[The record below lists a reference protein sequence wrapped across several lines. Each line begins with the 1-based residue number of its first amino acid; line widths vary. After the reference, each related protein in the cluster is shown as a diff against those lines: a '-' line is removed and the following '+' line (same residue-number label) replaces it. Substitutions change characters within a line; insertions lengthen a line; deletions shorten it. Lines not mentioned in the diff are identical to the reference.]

1 MSKGQQV
8 IRDWFEYKKWQQFP
22 FQREMEDAYLSGCSG
37 LLNAPT
43 GSGKTFALFL
53 PFLAGYINKYP
64 ETYQTRENNGLLM
77 LWITPL
83 RALTNDIRKA
93 MQEVCDDLD
102 IPWKIATRTGDTPA
116 AEKQALKK
124 KLPEV
129 LLTTPESLHL
139 MLAQKDYPR
148 LFQSMEVVVIDEW
161 HELLGTKRG
170 VQVELGLSKLRA
182 LRKGGLSNG
191 DLSLALSKGQGTE
204 NKDSSTVNGDLSIAL
219 SNGDGS
225 EKDKPEYYTTD
236 ATSWKALIDQARE
249 MRHKPTEAENIL
261 WQQLRAKKLGCKFRR
276 QQPVLDYIPD
286 FVCIEKKL
294 IIEVDGGYHQG
305 ADQADYDKGR
315 EKYLEEHGYTLL
327 RFGND
332 AVLNDIEGVI
342 AHIRKSLS
350 NSLPFG
356 EGRGGVEL
364 KIEDG
369 RSGVQSSLPASRNS
383 LSSLRIWGISATI
396 GNLEQ
401 ASEVLLGN
409 NFPQDKIKM
418 VRAHLDKKIV
428 IKSVIP
434 ENVEQYSWTGHI
446 GLKLL
451 PEVMQIVAKSN
462 TTLIFTNT
470 RAQSEIWYHAI
481 LDNYPEYAGIIAMH
495 HGSLDNDLR
504 NWVEQALHSQALKL
518 VVCTSSLDLG
528 VDFRPVDTV
537 IQVGS
542 PKGVAR
548 FMQRAGR
555 SGHHPGATSRI
566 WFIPT
571 HSMELL
577 EGAALKQAM
586 INGNFES
593 RDPILL
599 AMDVLIQYMVTLAVS
614 DGFRAD
620 ELFNEIKSTYA
631 FADLRRD
638 EFGQLL
644 DFITTGGNTLSQY
657 DEFLKVEVENG
668 LYKVNSRKV
677 AMRHRLSIGTI
688 TSEVSLRVK
697 LMHGGSLGNI
707 EEYFISKLKPGD
719 VFWFAGRS
727 LEFIKVKDMTAFVK
741 KSNATKGMIPSWLGG
756 RMPLSSQLAAVFRD
770 KLDEVA
776 RGLERDEEVIAL
788 KPLFNLQSQL
798 SHLPESHEFLIESFR
813 SRDGHHLLFYPF
825 EGRLVHEGMASLF
838 AYRLSKLKK
847 ATFSIAMNDYGFEL
861 LTDDDVLL
869 KEALENDLFSIHQL
883 LDDIQ
888 HSLNANEMARRRFRD
903 IAHIGGLIFTGYP
916 GQPMKHRHLQAST
929 SLLFDVFSEYEPDN
943 LLVRQAYNEA
953 LAFQLEEFRLR
964 QALQRIGK
972 QQVIIKEIERP
983 TPFAF
988 PIMVDSLR
996 EKLTTE
1002 SLEDRVAKMARDYD
1016 VDVKT
1021 KKTVD
1026 EAKPAEPRRKSFFT
1040 NGAWG
1045 KKKR

>member
-1 MSKGQQV
+1 MTQGQQI
-8 IRDWFEYKKWQQFP
+8 IREWFKHKDWKQFP
-22 FQREMEDAYLSGCSG
+22 FQLEMEDAYLSGCSG

-53 PFLAGYINKYP
+53 PFLAAYINRYP
-64 ETYQTRENNGLLM
+64 DSYQRRENNGLLM

-102 IPWKIATRTGDTPA
+102 IPWRIATRTGDTPL

-139 MLAQKDYPR
+139 MLAQKDYPKM
-148 LFQSMEVVVIDEW
+148 FQHLEVVVIDEW

-170 VQVELGLSKLRA
+170 VQVELGLSRLKN
-182 LRKGGLSNG
+182 LSVAGNQ
-191 DLSLALSKGQGTE
+191 L
-204 NKDSSTVNGDLSIAL
+204 
-219 SNGDGS
+219 
-225 EKDKPEYYTTD
+225 PETNQLNRNPHLTPRTT
-236 ATSWKALIDQARE
+236 
-249 MRHKPTEAENIL
+249 
-261 WQQLRAKKLGCKFRR
+261 QLR
-276 QQPVLDYIPD
+276 V
-286 FVCIEKKL
+286 
-294 IIEVDGGYHQG
+294 
-305 ADQADYDKGR
+305 
-315 EKYLEEHGYTLL
+315 
-327 RFGND
+327 
-332 AVLNDIEGVI
+332 
-342 AHIRKSLS
+342 
-350 NSLPFG
+350 
-356 EGRGGVEL
+356 
-364 KIEDG
+364 
-369 RSGVQSSLPASRNS
+369 
-383 LSSLRIWGISATI
+383 WGISATI

-401 ASEVLLGN
+401 AAEVLLGN
-409 NFPQDKIKM
+409 SFPQDQIKM
-418 VRAHLDKKIV
+418 VRANLGKKIV

-434 ENVEQYSWTGHI
+434 KSIENYSWTGHI
-446 GLKLL
+446 GLALL
-451 PEVMQIVAKSN
+451 PEVMGIVAKST
-462 TTLIFTNT
+462 TTLLFTNT

-481 LDNYPEYAGIIAMH
+481 LDKYPEYAGIIAMH
-495 HGSLDNDLR
+495 HGSLDNELR

-599 AMDVLIQYMVTLAVS
+599 AIDVLIQYMVTLAVS
-614 DGFRAD
+614 EGFRAD
-620 ELFNEIKSTYA
+620 QLFNEVKSTYA
-631 FADLRRD
+631 FADLRRS

-644 DFITTGGNTLSQY
+644 DFITTGGSTLSQY

-668 LYKVNSRKV
+668 LYKVNSRRV

-697 LMHGGSLGNI
+697 LLHGGTLGTV

-719 VFWFAGRS
+719 VFWFAGCS
-727 LEFIKVKDMTAFVK
+727 LEFVNVKEMTAFVR
-741 KSNATKGMIPSWLGG
+741 KSNAKKGLIASYLGG
-756 RMPLSSQLAAVFRD
+756 RMPLSSQLSAVFRD

-776 RGLERDEEVIAL
+776 RGLETDEEIIAL

-798 SHLPESHEFLIESFR
+798 SHLPHSSEFLIESFQ

-838 AYRLSKLKK
+838 AYRLSKLKP

-861 LTDDDVLL
+861 LTDDEVLL
-869 KEALENDLFSIHQL
+869 QQALDNDLFTINNL
-883 LDDIQ
+883 IDDIQ

-903 IAHIGGLIFTGYP
+903 IAHIGGLVFTGYP
-916 GQPMKHRHLQAST
+916 GQPVKNKHLQAST
-929 SLLFDVFSEYEPDN
+929 SLLFEVFSEYEPDN

-964 QALQRIGK
+964 AALQRISQQKVIVK
-972 QQVIIKEIERP
+972 QIERP

-1002 SLEDRVAKMARDYD
+1002 SLEDRVNKMAREYN
-1016 VDVKT
+1016 VEVKT
-1021 KKTVD
+1021 KKEVK
-1026 EAKPAEPRRKSFFT
+1026 EENNKPAEPRRQGFFI
-1040 NGAWG
+1040 GPPRG
-1045 KKKR
+1045 RGRRK

>member
-1 MSKGQQV
+1 MDKGQQ
-8 IRDWFEYKKWQQFP
+8 IIKEWYKYKKWKQFP
-22 FQREMEDAYLSGCSG
+22 FQLEMMDAYLSGYSG

-53 PFLAGYINKYP
+53 PFLAGYINQYP
-64 ETYQTRENNGLLM
+64 DTYQRQTNNGLRM

-102 IPWKIATRTGDTPA
+102 IPWNIATRTGDTPA
-116 AEKQALKK
+116 AEKQALKR

-139 MLAQKDYPR
+139 MLAQKDYPNMFKN
-148 LFQSMEVVVIDEW
+148 LEVVVIDEW

-170 VQVELGLSKLRA
+170 VQVELGLSR
-182 LRKGGLSNG
+182 LRKLSVVG
-191 DLSLALSKGQGTE
+191 SQLSE
-204 NKDSSTVNGDLSIAL
+204 N
-219 SNGDGS
+219 
-225 EKDKPEYYTTD
+225 
-236 ATSWKALIDQARE
+236 
-249 MRHKPTEAENIL
+249 
-261 WQQLRAKKLGCKFRR
+261 
-276 QQPVLDYIPD
+276 PVS
-286 FVCIEKKL
+286 
-294 IIEVDGGYHQG
+294 
-305 ADQADYDKGR
+305 DKGR
-315 EKYLEEHGYTLL
+315 QPITDT
-327 RFGND
+327 RQ
-332 AVLNDIEGVI
+332 
-342 AHIRKSLS
+342 
-350 NSLPFG
+350 
-356 EGRGGVEL
+356 L
-364 KIEDG
+364 K
-369 RSGVQSSLPASRNS
+369 
-383 LSSLRIWGISATI
+383 IWGISATI

-401 ASEVLLGN
+401 AADVLLGN
-409 NFPQDKIKM
+409 NFPTDRVKM
-418 VRAHLDKKIV
+418 VRANVDKKIV

-434 ENVEQYSWTGHI
+434 QSVENYSWTGHI
-446 GLKLL
+446 GLALL
-451 PEVMQIVAKSN
+451 PEVMEIVAKST

-481 LDNYPEYAGIIAMH
+481 LDNYPEYAGIMAMH
-495 HGSLDNDLR
+495 HGSLDNELR
-504 NWVEQALHSQALKL
+504 NWVEKALHEGALKL

-537 IQVGS
+537 IQIGS

-555 SGHHPGATSRI
+555 SGHHPGATSKV

-593 RDPILL
+593 RDPVLL

-620 ELFNEIKSTYA
+620 ELFKEVKSTYA
-631 FADLRRD
+631 FADLRER

-644 DFITTGGNTLSQY
+644 DFITTGGSTLSQY
-657 DEFLKVEVENG
+657 DEFLKVEIENG
-668 LYKVNSRKV
+668 LYKVNSRRV

-697 LMHGGSLGNI
+697 LLHGGGLGSI
-707 EEYFISKLKPGD
+707 EEYFISRLKPGD
-719 VFWFAGRS
+719 TFWFAGRS
-727 LEFIKVKDMTAFVK
+727 LEFIRVKEMTAFVK
-741 KSNATKGMIPSWLGG
+741 KSTAKKGMIPSWLGG

-776 RGLERDEEVIAL
+776 RGIEQDEEVIAL

-798 SHLPESHEFLIESFR
+798 SHLPQSHEFLIESFR

-825 EGRLVHEGMASLF
+825 EGRLVHEGMASLIAF
-838 AYRLSKLKK
+838 RLSKLKK

-869 KEALENDLFSIHQL
+869 KEALEQDLFSIHNL
-883 LDDIQ
+883 LEDIQ

-903 IAHIGGLIFTGYP
+903 IAHIGGLVFTGYP
-916 GQPMKHRHLQAST
+916 GQPVKNRHLQAST
-929 SLLFDVFSEYEPDN
+929 SLLFEVFSEYEPNN

-964 QALQRIGK
+964 AALQRISK
-972 QQVIIKEIERP
+972 QQVIIKEIDRP

-1002 SLEDRVAKMARDYD
+1002 TLEERVTKMARDYD
-1016 VDVKT
+1016 VEVKT
-1021 KKTVD
+1021 KK
-1026 EAKPAEPRRKSFFT
+1026 EIKESAPPEPRRKSFFT
-1040 NGAWG
+1040 GNPGRG
-1045 KKKR
+1045 RRK

>member
-1 MSKGQQV
+1 MDKGQQV
-8 IRDWFEYKKWQQFP
+8 IKEWYKYKKWKQFP
-22 FQREMEDAYLSGCSG
+22 FQLEMMDAYLSGYSG

-53 PFLAGYINKYP
+53 PFLAGYINQYP
-64 ETYQTRENNGLLM
+64 DTYQKQTNNGLRM

-102 IPWKIATRTGDTPA
+102 IPWTIATRTGDTPA

-139 MLAQKDYPR
+139 MLAQKEYPN
-148 LFQSMEVVVIDEW
+148 LFKNLEVVVIDEW

-170 VQVELGLSKLRA
+170 VQVELGLSRLKNLHPSPVLPEGEGA
-182 LRKGGLSNG
+182 SGPVNEL
-191 DLSLALSKGQGTE
+191 TF
-204 NKDSSTVNGDLSIAL
+204 KDTGYP
-219 SNGDGS
+219 G
-225 EKDKPEYYTTD
+225 YHTTD
-236 ATSWKALIDQARE
+236 AISWHANIDNAKQ
-249 MRHKPTEAENIL
+249 MRHEPTLAEGAL
-261 WQQLRAKKLGCKFRR
+261 WQQLRVKKLGCKFRR
-276 QQPVLDYIPD
+276 QHLVLGYIPD
-286 FVCIEKKL
+286 FVCLEKKL
-294 IIEVDGGYHQG
+294 IIEIDGDYHLGIEQIELDKSREDYLRSFGYNII
-305 ADQADYDKGR
+305 
-315 EKYLEEHGYTLL
+315 
-327 RFGND
+327 RFTNEQ
-332 AVLNDIEGVI
+332 VLNNIDEVVTQIKELTTDQPI
-342 AHIRKSLS
+342 AKKSPL
-350 NSLPFG
+350 G
-356 EGRGGVEL
+356 EGWGGV
-364 KIEDG
+364 
-369 RSGVQSSLPASRNS
+369 
-383 LSSLRIWGISATI
+383 IWGISATI

-401 ASEVLLGN
+401 AAEVLLGN
-409 NFPQDKIKM
+409 SFPTDRIKM
-418 VRAHLDKKIV
+418 VRANVDKKIV

-434 ENVEQYSWTGHI
+434 QSVENYSWTGHI
-446 GLKLL
+446 GLALL
-451 PEVMQIVAKSN
+451 PEVMKIVAQSN

-481 LDNYPEYAGIIAMH
+481 LDNYPEYAGIMAMH
-495 HGSLDNDLR
+495 HGSLDNELR
-504 NWVEQALHSQALKL
+504 NWVEKALHEGALKL

-555 SGHHPGATSRI
+555 SGHHPGATSKI

-586 INGNFES
+586 INGNYES
-593 RDPILL
+593 RDPVLL

-614 DGFRAD
+614 DGFRAN
-620 ELFNEIKSTYA
+620 ELFKEVKSTYA
-631 FADLRRD
+631 FADLRES
-638 EFGQLL
+638 EFSQLL
-644 DFITTGGNTLSQY
+644 DFITTGGSTLSQY
-657 DEFLKVEVENG
+657 DEFLKVEIENG
-668 LYKVNSRKV
+668 LYKVNNRRV

-697 LMHGGSLGNI
+697 LLHGGGLGSI
-707 EEYFISKLKPGD
+707 EEYFISRLKPGD
-719 VFWFAGRS
+719 TFWFAGRS
-727 LEFIKVKDMTAFVK
+727 LEFIRVKEMTAYVK
-741 KSNATKGMIPSWLGG
+741 KSTAKRGMIPSWMGG

-776 RGLERDEEVIAL
+776 RGIEQDEEVIAL
-788 KPLFNLQSQL
+788 KPLFNLQSSL
-798 SHLPESHEFLIESFR
+798 SHLPQSHEFLIESFR

-825 EGRLVHEGMASLF
+825 EGRLVHEGMASLVAF
-838 AYRLSKLKK
+838 RLSKLKN

-869 KEALENDLFSIHQL
+869 KEALEQDLFSIHNL
-883 LDDIQ
+883 LEDIQ

-903 IAHIGGLIFTGYP
+903 IAHIGGLVFTGYP
-916 GQPMKHRHLQAST
+916 GQPVKNRHLQAST
-929 SLLFDVFSEYEPDN
+929 SLLFEVFSEYEPDN

-964 QALQRIGK
+964 AALQRISK
-972 QQVIIKEIERP
+972 QQVIIKEIDRP

-1002 SLEDRVAKMARDYD
+1002 TLEERVSKMARDYD
-1016 VDVKT
+1016 VEVKT
-1021 KKTVD
+1021 KK
-1026 EAKPAEPRRKSFFT
+1026 EIKESAPPEPKRKSFFIG
-1040 NGAWG
+1040 NPGRERR
-1045 KKKR
+1045 K